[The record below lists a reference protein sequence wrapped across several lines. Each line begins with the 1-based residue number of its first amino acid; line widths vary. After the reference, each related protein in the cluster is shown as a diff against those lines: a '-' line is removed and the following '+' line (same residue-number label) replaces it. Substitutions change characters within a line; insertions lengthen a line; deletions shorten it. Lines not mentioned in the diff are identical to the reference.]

1 MHLCGLHTSSS
12 TPTAQPGCPV
22 ALSLPLQGK
31 STAKQVHAD
40 LKMRYEAEHM
50 GPPKV
55 AMPYPDLLDILEY
68 RTAYDAACAASEPVK
83 GERLD
88 RDPQVGAETH
98 IGHRPACLVFR

>member
-1 MHLCGLHTSSS
+1 ML
-12 TPTAQPGCPV
+12 
-22 ALSLPLQGK
+22 LQGK

-68 RTAYDAACAASEPVK
+68 KTAYDAACAASEPVK

-88 RDPQVGAETH
+88 RDPQVGTDP
-98 IGHRPACLVFR
+98 HRLAHST